1 MKNLDKTFDD
11 LFKQAYSYASKVV
24 FSLKADGID
33 CEDLLQNF
41 SLTVLANKDKYA
53 QVINSKRG
61 VYLTLEGLR
70 NNELRKLSVRNREG
84 NAHRI
89 DSSLLA
95 SAINS
100 PDDINLLDKSRDYIE
115 SILYQIFKP
124 NGRKNSVHSYSE
136 QVDLVKEYKS
146 SNLSTRAYCKT
157 KGISTGTL
165 HRLLK
170 FGPKKPPTPKTITAF
185 LDRYF
190 NNLSVTEIAD
200 KLNITNG
207 AVNQLLYE
215 SRNRIKQYFESEEEN
230 YYAAINEYSGIE
242 DSYQFESEYT
252 YS

>member
-1 MKNLDKTFDD
+1 MKEYSTFDK
-11 LFKQAYSYASKVV
+11 LFQQAYSYASRIV
-24 FSLKADGID
+24 FSLQADGID

-41 SLTVLANKDKYA
+41 SLTVLSNKEKYST
-53 QVINSKRG
+53 VINSKRG

-70 NNELRKLSVRNREG
+70 NNELRKLSVRKREG
-84 NAHRI
+84 NAHRV

-95 SAINS
+95 SAVSS
-100 PDDINLLDKSRDYIE
+100 PGDINLSDKSRDYIE
-115 SILYQIFKP
+115 SILYQMFKP
-124 NGRKNSVHSYSE
+124 NGRKNSVHSYSD
-136 QVDLVKEYKS
+136 QVSLIKEFKS
-146 SNLSTRAYCKT
+146 SNLTTRAYCKIN
-157 KGISTGTL
+157 GISTGTL

-200 KLNITNG
+200 KLNITNR

-230 YYAAINEYSGIE
+230 YYTAINEYSGIE